1 MLFSALTIS
10 AKQYCGEV
18 MKSNIGWDGNYT
30 LSVEK
35 VSNTQSRLTITVA
48 DSETITGF
56 YQFLIQNQ
64 GGGTASK
71 QNFDPNDADFSN
83 AELFS
88 VATDGKSAVIN
99 VNWTTYPSSDV
110 QIHLIL
116 RRNNSAGGSDIF
128 GNNLTDVDF
137 SAACGSLCQ
146 SNSKRVVHPRT
157 TLSLHTMI
165 VNPF

>member
-1 MLFSALTIS
+1 MKKHFLKSFALLAMLFSAITIS

-71 QNFDPNDADFSN
+71 QNFDPNDADFSK
-83 AELFS
+83 ELIIVKIFSLLFS
-88 VATDGKSAVIN
+88 RTSQFVSSITDIK
-99 VNWTTYPSSDV
+99 
-110 QIHLIL
+110 
-116 RRNNSAGGSDIF
+116 
-128 GNNLTDVDF
+128 
-137 SAACGSLCQ
+137 
-146 SNSKRVVHPRT
+146 
-157 TLSLHTMI
+157 
-165 VNPF
+165 